1 LTIQPDGRLV
11 AGGFSQTGGDVDF
24 ALARF
29 NPDGGL
35 DASFGPLGGRT
46 LTPFST
52 GSIDS
57 ALALAIAPDGKLVA
71 AGGSN
76 AGGDFDFAL
85 ARYFL
90 VDEPPP
96 PVVQRCAG
104 RPVTIM
110 GTSRSETIRGTDG
123 PDVILGLGGHDTI
136 RGRGGN
142 DVICGGPGNDRLV
155 GGEGKD
161 RLFGGRGNDRLFGD
175 VGRDTLDGGRGT
187 DRCRGLGDARKGC
200 ESRTARRP
208 INPRIPVPACPP
220 VANVPGCGLPRN
232 SASATVRS
240 VISSMMRAL
249 P

>member
-1 LTIQPDGRLV
+1 M
-11 AGGFSQTGGDVDF
+11 

-29 NPDGGL
+29 NPDGIL

-46 LTPFST
+46 LTPFSA

-71 AGGSN
+71 AGASN

-96 PVVQRCAG
+96 PVQRCAG
-104 RPVTIM
+104 RPATIM
-110 GTSRSETIRGTDG
+110 GTSQSETIRGTDG
-123 PDVILGLGGHDTI
+123 PDVILGLGGRDTI

-142 DVICGGPGNDRLV
+142 DVICGGRGNDQLV
-155 GGEGKD
+155 GGEGND
-161 RLFGGRGNDRLFGD
+161 RLLGGRGDDRLFGD
-175 VGRDTLDGGRGT
+175 VGRDRLDGGSGT
-187 DRCRGLGDARKGC
+187 DRCRGLGDARKSC

-208 INPRIPVPACPP
+208 LDPRIPVLACPGRERTGVRL
-220 VANVPGCGLPRN
+220 VA
-232 SASATVRS
+232 
-240 VISSMMRAL
+240 
-249 P
+249 

>member
-1 LTIQPDGRLV
+1 MTLQPDGRLV
-11 AGGFSQTGGDVDF
+11 AGGVSQTGGDFDF

-29 NPDGGL
+29 NPDGSL
-35 DASFGPLGGRT
+35 DASFGPLGGRA
-46 LTPFST
+46 LTPFSA
-52 GSIDS
+52 GSIDT

-71 AGGSN
+71 AGVSN
-76 AGGDFDFAL
+76 AGGDDDFAL

-90 VDEPPP
+90 ADEPR

-104 RPVTIM
+104 GPATIM
-110 GTSRSETIRGTDG
+110 GTSQSETIRGTDG
-123 PDVILGLGGHDTI
+123 PDVILGLGGRDTI

-142 DVICGGPGNDRLV
+142 DVICGGRGDDQLV

-161 RLFGGRGNDRLFGD
+161 HLLGGSGDDRLFGD
-175 VGRDTLDGGRGT
+175 AGRDRLDGGIGT
-187 DRCRGLGDARKGC
+187 DRCRGLGDARKNC
-200 ESRTARRP
+200 ENRTARRP
-208 INPRIPVPACPP
+208 SDPRIPLSACPP
-220 VANVPGCGLPRN
+220 IANVPGCGLPRS